1 MKDTGLDR
9 IGRDGRLTTGAGGGC
24 NVCQCLRLSGAAA
37 ACPLRPG
44 LRGDCVEVYSARPSL
59 TSLASLAFI
68 TTTYAHHMSAF
79 IQRISTHLHTC
90 PRAQTRLCRVS
101 ELWTL
106 MTNDVWELNRSL
118 PAVGQ
123 HSPLSTYLHIY
134 ICTLSTYLHRLL
146 PTVSPSPV
154 PACVATWH
162 RFMQLLYLRNV
173 MNCSEQM

>member
-1 MKDTGLDR
+1 MLTRVRTDRRMQVAQWPRCRGGHSTVCTGLTTSHYLMKDTGLDR

-90 PRAQTRLCRVS
+90 PRVQTRLCRVS
-101 ELWTL
+101 EL
-106 MTNDVWELNRSL
+106 
-118 PAVGQ
+118 
-123 HSPLSTYLHIY
+123 
-134 ICTLSTYLHRLL
+134 
-146 PTVSPSPV
+146 
-154 PACVATWH
+154 
-162 RFMQLLYLRNV
+162 
-173 MNCSEQM
+173 